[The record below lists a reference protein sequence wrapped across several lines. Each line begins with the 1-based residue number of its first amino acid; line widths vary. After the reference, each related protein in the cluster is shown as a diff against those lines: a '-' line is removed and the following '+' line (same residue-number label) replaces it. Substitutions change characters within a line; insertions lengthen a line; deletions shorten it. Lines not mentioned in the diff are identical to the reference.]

1 MTPPPWQALV
11 LLGAAAL
18 TLAACGKEEA
28 APAAIRPVLV
38 QKVGAADAVSV
49 ASYVGEIRARHESDL
64 GFRIPGKIVTRLVD
78 VGTKVADGQALA
90 RIDPADAMLQ
100 ARQAEAT
107 LALAESEA
115 KRYRELR
122 AKNFVSQAVLDA
134 KETALEAAQAQAGL
148 ARNQAAYATLTAD
161 HAGVVTALLAE
172 VGQVVAAGQ
181 GVLRVARP
189 DEMEVVVSVPEGQV
203 EALRAARSLTVTP
216 WATPNAKYAGRL
228 REIAPAADAATRT
241 YTARIS
247 IAKPDRLLQ
256 LGMTATLRLP
266 PENAQGLLIPAAAV
280 VDDGQ
285 GAAVWVVAKD
295 RVERRAVQVQQLRE
309 DGVLIAGDLQ
319 PGELIVAAGAHK
331 LAQGQAVRPQLV
343 DAGGQRP

>member
-18 TLAACGKEEA
+18 TLAACSKEEA

-49 ASYVGEIRARHESDL
+49 ASYVGEIRARRESDL

-216 WATPNAKYAGRL
+216 WATPDAKYAGRL

-256 LGMTATLRLP
+256 LGMTATLSLP